1 MIRKQIYTIQE
12 VHKNVRPYIPRQLNL
27 VIFDGDEIDMESQR
41 YALFKRDK
49 CICVKCQLEAS
60 YYAKEKSKGQ
70 EDSKRW
76 HFNLYGVKAGRE
88 IMFTKDH
95 IVPRSLGGKD
105 ILSNY
110 QIMCSECNGKKRNIS
125 NEVYMGINF
134 LPDETQV
141 QLIMNRSDMINLVTS
156 NQPAMDVH
164 QYLSFKNLGQ
174 YYAEETMDHNIGW
187 HWNIEPMRTMKL
199 LDLWVIYNKIKKD
212 L

>member
-1 MIRKQIYTIQE
+1 MIRKQIYTIKE
-12 VHKNVRPYIPRQLNL
+12 VHDKVRPHIPNEQNL
-27 VIFDGDEIDMESQR
+27 VTYDGDEIDMESQR
-41 YALFKRDK
+41 YAVFKRGK
-49 CICVKCQLEAS
+49 CVCVKCQLEGA

-70 EDSKRW
+70 ENSKRW
-76 HFNLYGVKAGRE
+76 HFNLYGVKHGRE

-105 ILSNY
+105 ILPNY
-110 QIMCSECNGKKRNIS
+110 QIMCSECNGKKRNIT

-134 LPDETQV
+134 LPDETHV
-141 QLIMNRSDMINLVTS
+141 QLTMNRSDMINLVTS

-164 QYLSFKNLGQ
+164 QYLTFKNLGQ
-174 YYAEETMDHNIGW
+174 YNTEETMDRIIGW
-187 HWNIEPMRTMKL
+187 HWNIEPMRTMEL